1 MSDGRDLEI
10 VLRSGVP
17 IIVIETAEEDR
28 FLKLLTRI
36 AIDSPKADYRP
47 LYRWTVTDGLQ
58 RLDLELEPQRHAI
71 EPQDVL
77 GHIRAVNKPG
87 IYVLLDFH
95 PFLDD
100 PVNTRLL
107 KDIALARA
115 STRSVVVLVSH
126 RVKLPE
132 ELAGFSARFA
142 LRLPDAQGL
151 RQIIMRVATEHQQ
164 AAPGRRINIDSKA
177 LELLIKNLAG
187 LNHAD
192 AERLARKAIFDD
204 GALTH
209 SDLPAVM
216 QAKYAL
222 LNRSGV
228 LGFEYD
234 TARFNEIAGFGNV
247 KRWLKQ
253 RRTAFSSDHPA
264 GLDPPKG
271 ILLLGVQGC
280 GKSLAAKA
288 AANALGVPLL
298 RLDFGTL
305 YNKYHGE
312 TERNLRE
319 ALATAEVLSPCVLWM
334 DEIEKGVAVQGSDTG
349 TSQRV
354 LGSLLTWMAERTS
367 TVLLVATA
375 NDIKALPPELIR
387 KGRFDE
393 IFFVDLPS
401 DALRAEVFAIHLK
414 KRGLDPASFDIA
426 ALVAASN
433 GFSGAE
439 IEQGVVAALYAA
451 HAQQQPPA
459 TAHVLG
465 ELDRTRPLSVVM
477 AERVQE
483 LRHWASSRTV
493 PAD

>member
-77 GHIRAVNKPG
+77 GHIRAVHKPG

-187 LNHAD
+187 LNEIID
-192 AERLARKAIFDD
+192 GMIIKVAIQD
-204 GALTH
+204 T
-209 SDLPAVM
+209 PIIINI
-216 QAKYAL
+216 K
-222 LNRSGV
+222 NPTV
-228 LGFEYD
+228 LY
-234 TARFNEIAGFGNV
+234 
-247 KRWLKQ
+247 
-253 RRTAFSSDHPA
+253 
-264 GLDPPKG
+264 G
-271 ILLLGVQGC
+271 ING
-280 GKSLAAKA
+280 
-288 AANALGVPLL
+288 AANNGRNPIATTRAL
-298 RLDFGTL
+298 R
-305 YNKYHGE
+305 KM
-312 TERNLRE
+312 
-319 ALATAEVLSPCVLWM
+319 ALPGPPNISFIVFVQSPC
-334 DEIEKGVAVQGSDTG
+334 
-349 TSQRV
+349 
-354 LGSLLTWMAERTS
+354 
-367 TVLLVATA
+367 
-375 NDIKALPPELIR
+375 
-387 KGRFDE
+387 FC
-393 IFFVDLPS
+393 
-401 DALRAEVFAIHLK
+401 
-414 KRGLDPASFDIA
+414 
-426 ALVAASN
+426 
-433 GFSGAE
+433 
-439 IEQGVVAALYAA
+439 
-451 HAQQQPPA
+451 
-459 TAHVLG
+459 
-465 ELDRTRPLSVVM
+465 
-477 AERVQE
+477 
-483 LRHWASSRTV
+483 
-493 PAD
+493 